1 MKLETFP
8 SEMSARS
15 ARIRAPHCD
24 GQIGNGLAVGLTQGT
39 LQTGYQAPSI
49 ADVKQLYD
57 RASTLAR
64 IGVWECRLD
73 DEALTWTDGVY
84 DLFELPR
91 HCSLSRHDIAN
102 FYEPSS
108 RREMERLRAHAIL
121 NRSSFTLDA
130 RIWTAKGNERWMRLT
145 AGVECDTGR
154 PARIFGVKQD
164 ITAEKALWEH
174 MRRLAEC
181 DPLTGLPNRG
191 VFQASFWDRPEGG
204 ASRQPLA
211 ALLLIDIDGFKHIND
226 TFGHSAGD
234 ECLRNIAARLG
245 WAFEDALLLAR
256 IGGDEFAVMI
266 AAPADRSTI
275 ETLTREAL
283 GQLQVPLV
291 WLGQSFRI
299 SASVGIAMPQDPV
312 NYDAAQL
319 FAQADAALYAA
330 KAAGRNTH
338 RIFRPGDI

>member
-1 MKLETFP
+1 MKFETFP
-8 SEMSARS
+8 SGVSARS
-15 ARIRAPHCD
+15 TRMRAPRCD
-24 GQIGNGLAVGLTQGT
+24 GQIGNDLVVGLAQGT
-39 LQTGYQAPSI
+39 PLAGNQAPSI
-49 ADVKQLYD
+49 ADIKLLYD
-57 RASTLAR
+57 RASTLAG

-91 HCSLSRHDIAN
+91 NCRVDRQSIVNLYELSSRH
-102 FYEPSS
+102 
-108 RREMERLRAHAIL
+108 EMERLRAHAIR

-191 VFQASFWDRPEGG
+191 VFQSSFWDRPEGE

-245 WAFEDALLLAR
+245 WAYEDALLLAR

-266 AAPADRSTI
+266 AAPADRSAI
-275 ETLTREAL
+275 ENRTREML
-283 GQLQVPLV
+283 RQLQVPLV

-299 SASVGIAMPQDPV
+299 SGSAGIAMPLDFV

-330 KAAGRNTH
+330 KAAGRNTF
-338 RIFRPGDI
+338 RIFKSNGI

>member
-1 MKLETFP
+1 MKFETFP
-8 SEMSARS
+8 SSFGTRCAEMGALR
-15 ARIRAPHCD
+15 CD
-24 GQIGNGLAVGLTQGT
+24 GQIDHDLAVGFAERAPLTGD
-39 LQTGYQAPSI
+39 QAPSI

-57 RASTLAR
+57 RASTLAG

-91 HCSLSRHDIAN
+91 KCPVDRQSAVNL
-102 FYEPSS
+102 YELSS
-108 RREMERLRAHAIL
+108 RREMERLRTHAIRT
-121 NRSSFTLDA
+121 RSSFTLDA

-145 AGVECDTGR
+145 AGVECNTGR

-191 VFQASFWDRPEGG
+191 VFQSTFWDRAEGG
-204 ASRQPLA
+204 TRRQPLA

-234 ECLRNIAARLG
+234 ECLRTIAARLG
-245 WAFEDALLLAR
+245 WAYEDALLLAR

-266 AAPADRSTI
+266 ASPANRSAI
-275 ETLTREAL
+275 ENLTREML
-283 GQLQVPLV
+283 RQLQAPLV

-299 SASVGIAMPQDPV
+299 SGSVGIAMPQDPV
-312 NYDAAQL
+312 DYDAAQL
-319 FAQADAALYAA
+319 FAQADTALYAA
-330 KAAGRNTH
+330 KASGRNTF
-338 RIFRPGDI
+338 RIFRPEGC

>member
-8 SEMSARS
+8 SEINARS
-15 ARIRAPHCD
+15 ARMGTLRCE
-24 GQIGNGLAVGLTQGT
+24 GRIGNDLAVGLAEAAALAGN
-39 LQTGYQAPSI
+39 QAPAI
-49 ADVKQLYD
+49 AHIKQLYD
-57 RASTLAR
+57 RASTLAG

-91 HCSLSRHDIAN
+91 NCPVNRSSIVNL
-102 FYEPSS
+102 YEPSS
-108 RREMERLRAHAIL
+108 RREMERLRAHAIHT
-121 NRSSFTLDA
+121 RSSFTLDA
-130 RIWTAKGNERWMRLT
+130 RVRTARGNERWMRLT

-164 ITAEKALWEH
+164 ITAEKALWEQ

-191 VFQASFWDRPEGG
+191 VFQSTFWDRPAGG
-204 ASRQPLA
+204 ASREPLA

-234 ECLRNIAARLG
+234 ECLRNIAARLD
-245 WAFEDALLLAR
+245 WAYEQALLLAR

-266 AAPADRSTI
+266 AAPTDRAAI
-275 ETLTREAL
+275 ENLTRKI
-283 GQLQVPLV
+283 LQDLQAPVV

-299 SASVGIAMPQDPV
+299 SGSAGIAIPDETAD
-312 NYDAAQL
+312 YDAAQL

-330 KAAGRNTH
+330 KAAGRNTF
-338 RIFRPGDI
+338 RIFRPDGS